1 MKKNGKIVKTLPN
14 GYIEVIEVEI
24 PKKKTRKQSAKKD
37 KQEEEKA

>member
-14 GYIEVIEVEI
+14 GHIEVIEVEI
-24 PKKKTRKQSAKKD
+24 PKKKIRKQPTKKD